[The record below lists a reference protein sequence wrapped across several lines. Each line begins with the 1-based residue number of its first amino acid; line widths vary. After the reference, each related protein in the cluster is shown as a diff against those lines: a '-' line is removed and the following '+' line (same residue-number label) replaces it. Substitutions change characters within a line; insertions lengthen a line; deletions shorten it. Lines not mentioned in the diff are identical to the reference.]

1 MLSVPA
7 AAALHPRAG
16 APHPHLPDCERVHH
30 RGRGR
35 GQGSNLPAAHRQG
48 RIGTDLKDLD
58 RTNLRGYALIYI
70 CLVILFSYTACG
82 VMPGE
87 NISLL
92 NSYFLSSFQLLT
104 VLRIICSRGE
114 SKYE

>member
-48 RIGTDLKDLD
+48 IGYGRIVYLENLV
-58 RTNLRGYALIYI
+58 RTNLRGLIY
-70 CLVILFSYTACG
+70 
-82 VMPGE
+82 
-87 NISLL
+87 
-92 NSYFLSSFQLLT
+92 
-104 VLRIICSRGE
+104 
-114 SKYE
+114 K

>member
-16 APHPHLPDCERVHH
+16 APHPHLPDGERVHH

-35 GQGSNLPAAHRQG
+35 GQGSNLPPAHRQG
-48 RIGTDLKDLD
+48 RKPCQ
-58 RTNLRGYALIYI
+58 NQYGYALIYI
-70 CLVILFSYTACG
+70 CLVILFSSAACG
-82 VMPGE
+82 VVPGE

-92 NSYFLSSFQLLT
+92 NSCFLGSFQLLT
-104 VLRIICSRGE
+104 VLRIIC
-114 SKYE
+114 